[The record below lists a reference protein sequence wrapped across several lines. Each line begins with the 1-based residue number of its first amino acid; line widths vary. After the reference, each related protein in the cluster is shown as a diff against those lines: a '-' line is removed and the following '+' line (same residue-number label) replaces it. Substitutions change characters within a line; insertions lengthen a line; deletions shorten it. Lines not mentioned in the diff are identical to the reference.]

1 MPSLPFQEETSKEIQ
16 LDYQGFLKPCSK
28 VIQKKENAVRKVERD
43 SPQKQVN
50 VPTLPF

>member
-1 MPSLPFQEETSKEIQ
+1 MPYLPFQEETSREIQ
-16 LDYQGFLKPCSK
+16 LNYALMLSRVSEAMLKSYS
-28 VIQKKENAVRKVERD
+28 EERKVERD